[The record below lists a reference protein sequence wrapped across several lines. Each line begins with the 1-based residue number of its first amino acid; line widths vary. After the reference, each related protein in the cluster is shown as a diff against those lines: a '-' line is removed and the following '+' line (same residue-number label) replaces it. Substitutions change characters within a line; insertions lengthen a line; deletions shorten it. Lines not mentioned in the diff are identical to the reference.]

1 MRQAI
6 AFLRDPAIFS
16 AGDGLARGDF
26 YRLRV
31 PGYTIHVV
39 TDPAAIEQILVTDS
53 SRFEKSRIYWREL
66 RRIIGDA
73 MGSIDGARWQ
83 YLRQLQSPLFTPKAV
98 QGYLPT
104 VERITVSRLEQLASE
119 VTTERTIAISELL
132 SELNT
137 RILLAVLFG
146 HESNDEAV
154 EIAHRIADGE
164 ATIAWRSKF
173 PWRPLTAWLT
183 GANQRAARHKRFFD
197 AYADRVRTSPA
208 AHDQATLL
216 YAILS
221 VARDTRAPRYPR
233 TLLRNEIIVHLGAGT
248 ETQAVAEGWILY
260 LLWKHPDV
268 LERARAEIAIVADG
282 SLTTMGHVPRLTYT
296 RQVVREALRL
306 YPPSYALVRDCV
318 RATEVGKHQL
328 KAGDVVFISVCG
340 LHRNPRL
347 WDQAESFDP
356 DRFDPDRAATI
367 GKYQY
372 LPFGAG
378 GHTCIGQHLAVPC
391 LTFTTAQ
398 FAQRFSWSF
407 DDPDVRPVGL
417 STLKPAGSL
426 TARFTILNR

>member
-6 AFLRDPAIFS
+6 AFLRDPALFS
-16 AGDGLARGDF
+16 AGAGLALGDF

-31 PGYTIHVV
+31 PGYRVHVV
-39 TDPAAIEQILVTDS
+39 TDPVAIEQILVTDS
-53 SRFEKSRIYWREL
+53 ASFEKSRIYWREL

-73 MGSIDGARWQ
+73 MGSIDGPRWQ

-104 VERITVSRLEQLASE
+104 VERVTTSGLEQLATALMGERE
-119 VTTERTIAISELL
+119 VAVSDLL

-146 HESNDEAV
+146 HEGDDEAA

-173 PWRPLTAWLT
+173 PWRPLTGWLT
-183 GANQRAARHKRFFD
+183 GANQRAARHKRFFG

-208 AHDQATLL
+208 AFDHATLL

-221 VARDTRAPRYPR
+221 VARDTRAPRYPS

-268 LERARAEIAIVADG
+268 LEQTRAEIADVAG
-282 SLTTMGHVPRLTYT
+282 TSSMTMDHVPKLTYT

-318 RATEVGKHQL
+318 RATHVGARRL
-328 KAGDVVFISVCG
+328 TPRDVLFISVCG

-347 WDQAESFDP
+347 WDRADSFDP
-356 DRFDPDRAATI
+356 DRFRPDRAATI

-378 GHTCIGQHLAVPC
+378 GHTCIGQHLALPC

-417 STLKPAGSL
+417 STLKPAATL
-426 TARFTILNR
+426 TARFTIRG